1 MNEEAE
7 DSVEGPIEE
16 PTKKQKNLSFF
27 LLVAA
32 TIMVT
37 GSVFMYFSKNKI
49 FKKGETLSA
58 KSEKVFN
65 MTEVNLHYS
74 KEDCWLVIE
83 GGVYDVTS
91 IISKHPGGE
100 IIVSACGT
108 DATEKFN
115 NRPTT
120 GTSHSALARKMLQSL
135 RLGSL
140 SE

>member
-16 PTKKQKNLSFF
+16 PTKKQKNLLPI
-27 LLVAA
+27 LLVMA
-32 TIMVT
+32 TIIVI
-37 GSVFMYFSKNKI
+37 GSVFMYFSNNQVLEENK
-49 FKKGETLSA
+49 TLSTV
-58 KSEKVFN
+58 SEKTIN
-65 MTEVNLHYS
+65 MTDVNLHNS

-108 DATEKFN
+108 DATNKFN
-115 NRPTT
+115 NRPVS
-120 GTSHSALARKMLQSL
+120 GTSHSSLARKMLQSL

>member
-1 MNEEAE
+1 MNEEIN
-7 DSVEGPIEE
+7 DSIEE
-16 PTKKQKNLSFF
+16 QTEELTKKQKNLSSF

-83 GGVYDVTS
+83 GGVYDITNF
-91 IISKHPGGE
+91 ISKHPGGE